1 MNALFSLLT
10 PRRALA
16 LAFLLAASA
25 MATGYYVQHVE
36 GIEPCPLC
44 VVQRMAFIASGL
56 VALLGAL
63 LGARARVALVF
74 AVLADLIAATGLG
87 VAAWHSWLIANPPE
101 WAQCGRGFGW
111 MLENNSLVALVPKLF
126 KGEGD
131 CLTVDWTLLGL
142 NIPQWAVLV
151 FLGML
156 VLIGLAAIGA
166 IRQLRRA
173 R

>member
-1 MNALFSLLT
+1 MNTLLT
-10 PRRALA
+10 WFSPRRALA

-44 VVQRMAFIASGL
+44 IVQRLAFIVSGAI
-56 VALLGAL
+56 ALLGAL
-63 LGARARVALVF
+63 LGSRAVFALVF
-74 AVLADLIAATGLG
+74 AVLADLAAAAGAG
-87 VAAWHSWLIANPPE
+87 VAAWHTWLIANPPE

-111 MLENNSLVALVPKLF
+111 MLENNSLVALIPKLF

-156 VLIGLAAIGA
+156 VLTGLAVIGA
-166 IRQLRRA
+166 VRQLRAA